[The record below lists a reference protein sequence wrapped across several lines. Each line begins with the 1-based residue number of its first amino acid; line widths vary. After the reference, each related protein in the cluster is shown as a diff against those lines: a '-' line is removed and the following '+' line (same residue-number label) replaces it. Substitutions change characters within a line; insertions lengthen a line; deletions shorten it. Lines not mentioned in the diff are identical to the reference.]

1 MMLGEQVAVL
11 VLEEQVAMLML
22 GEQVAVLMLEDQR
35 PVMKNPVQQKQW
47 CSLEQRKH
55 GLKT

>member
-11 VLEEQVAMLML
+11 VLEEQVAVLML
-22 GEQVAVLMLEDQR
+22 GEQVTVLMLEEQR
-35 PVMKNPVQQKQW
+35 LVMKNLVQQKQW
-47 CSLEQRKH
+47 CNPEQRKH